1 VYRRVFLLHVLV
13 YVQGGGLNLAISVK
27 TDFVIASPEFNPIDK
42 LRRITV

>member
-1 VYRRVFLLHVLV
+1 MLTALQYGGVFSTLNTVLH
-13 YVQGGGLNLAISVK
+13 YISVK